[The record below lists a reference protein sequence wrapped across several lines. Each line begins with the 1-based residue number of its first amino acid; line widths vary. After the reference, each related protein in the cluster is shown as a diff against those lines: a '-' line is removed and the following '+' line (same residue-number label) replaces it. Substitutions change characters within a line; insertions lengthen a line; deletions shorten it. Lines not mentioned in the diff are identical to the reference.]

1 MGGEVKSMR
10 GFVLAFA
17 TLVFVAGCGR
27 VPGGPAPASDYKLYE
42 AAATGGSQQLS
53 VIDSRSHSVDLN
65 MPLGTPSP
73 DWTHLYTLNG
83 ALLVDLDPQTGAT
96 LHTLRLPG
104 YYQLPPADS
113 AGVPGGLSQNGQ
125 WLVLE
130 SHSVANTSGLLLVDT
145 SYAKPPSQIDL
156 NGDFTF
162 DAVSNDGDRIF
173 LIEHVSKTHYF
184 VRRFDVR
191 IGNLDPNV
199 IFDKSDGNPAMAGLR
214 LSGMASP
221 DGSFLYSVYIR
232 QDKSAFIHALSLGDL
247 GIAYCIELPG
257 SGPWSLALSADGTH
271 LYAANG
277 AGGIVADVAINGNA
291 PPAIARVSQIG
302 GGRGG
307 ESRGG
312 AVLSTDGKT
321 LVIGG
326 PTGLVWV
333 DTASLH
339 TRDRQLGAWTVSSV
353 ALSSDGTT
361 LYAVNDAGMI
371 AELRMEGSH
380 TPTTFGGPAGQPL
393 ELIRVEAVQTP

>member
-1 MGGEVKSMR
+1 VKSVR
-10 GFVLAFA
+10 GLVLAFA

-53 VIDSRSHSVDLN
+53 VIDSRAHSVDLS

-83 ALLVDLDPQTGAT
+83 PLLVDLDPQTGAT
-96 LHTLRLPG
+96 LRTLRLPG

-130 SHSVANTSGLLLVDT
+130 SQSVANTSRLLLVDT
-145 SYAKPPSQIDL
+145 SYAKPPDQIDL
-156 NGDFTF
+156 KGDFTF

-173 LIEHVSKTHYF
+173 LIEHVSDTHYF

-191 IGNLDPNV
+191 IGQLDPNV
-199 IFDKSDGNPAMAGLR
+199 IIDKSDGDAAMAGLR
-214 LSGMASP
+214 LYGLASP

-232 QDKSAFIHALSLGDL
+232 QDKSAFIHALSLSDL
-247 GIAYCIELPG
+247 GLAYCIELPG
-257 SGPWSLALSADGTH
+257 SGKWSLALSADGAH

-277 AGGIVADVAINGNA
+277 AAGIVADVTTNGNA
-291 PPAIARVSQIG
+291 PPAIARVSHIG

-307 ESRGG
+307 EHGGG
-312 AVLSTDGKT
+312 AVLSPDGKT
-321 LVIGG
+321 LVVAGSA
-326 PTGLVWV
+326 GLVWV

-339 TRDRQLGAWTVSSV
+339 AHDRWLGEWTVASV

-361 LYAVNDAGMI
+361 LYTVDDAGMI
-371 AELRMEGSH
+371 AEVRMEGSH
-380 TPTTFGGPAGQPL
+380 APTTFGGAPGQPL